1 MQGGHLGRPLR
12 PSFLQP
18 ESKIFQKV
26 ILLSK
31 YIFGTNKIFKY
42 WKNRA
47 DPRTLNDI
55 SLVIYEVFKIVDNE
69 IMNFDSLPYIIK
81 GNN

>member
-1 MQGGHLGRPLR
+1 MVLHRIENF
-12 PSFLQP
+12 S
-18 ESKIFQKV
+18 ESHTIIEIYFC
-26 ILLSK
+26 
-31 YIFGTNKIFKY
+31 TNKIFKY
-42 WKNRA
+42 LKNRA

-69 IMNFDSLPYIIK
+69 IMNFGSLPYIIK